1 MLIRARAL
9 YHKNPKNRKKKLIKI
24 KIKNE
29 KEKIKMAKNYTFNEA
44 VKIIAAGTDMETIT
58 DIGRRY
64 PVLATKIAAVAAKAG
79 EEFVDLMG
87 YMPDYLTAN
96 KVNSAIKAGITE
108 SGSDEDADEA
118 ETTADDANDT
128 NAAAEATAQ
137 WDESMSAKQLW
148 DILGKAGKRK
158 LAKSTKKA
166 DLVEACKQAFG
177 AATEAEASD
186 TEAEAED
193 TEAKDDAAD
202 ADVNPYDGK
211 SAMEL
216 FKECK
221 ARKIKTVPKK
231 PAKFYA
237 DLLAKDDTAK
247 AKAEAKDTETKSDD
261 DDWGDDDEAE
271 TTKAEDKK
279 ASKATAK
286 GNKAKTA
293 KKAEAESEDDDWDI

>member
-1 MLIRARAL
+1 
-9 YHKNPKNRKKKLIKI
+9 
-24 KIKNE
+24 
-29 KEKIKMAKNYTFNEA
+29 MAKNYTFNEA
-44 VKIIAAGTDMETIT
+44 VKIIAKGADLEAVT

-64 PVLATKIAAVAAKAG
+64 PVLAHKIAVVTAKAG

-96 KVNSAIKAGITE
+96 KVNTAIKAGITE
-108 SGSDEDADEA
+108 SGSDDEDAEDTEA
-118 ETTADDANDT
+118 EATTEDAGEDAT
-128 NAAAEATAQ
+128 EATAQ

-177 AATEAEASD
+177 AATEAEAED
-186 TEAEAED
+186 AEAED
-193 TEAKDDAAD
+193 DATEAD
-202 ADVNPYDGK
+202 PYEGK

-221 ARKIKTVPKK
+221 ARKIKAAPKK

-237 DLLAKDDTAK
+237 DLLIKDDA
-247 AKAEAKDTETKSDD
+247 AKAESEED
-261 DDWGDDDEAE
+261 DDWGDEEAE
-271 TTKAEDKK
+271 APKKEDKK
-279 ASKATAK
+279 AAPKASAK
-286 GNKAKTA
+286 GGKAKAA
-293 KKAEAESEDDDWDI
+293 KKTEVESEDDEDWDI

>member
-1 MLIRARAL
+1 
-9 YHKNPKNRKKKLIKI
+9 
-24 KIKNE
+24 
-29 KEKIKMAKNYTFNEA
+29 MAKNYTFNEA
-44 VKIIAAGTDMETIT
+44 VKIIAKGTDLEAIT

-64 PVLATKIAAVAAKAG
+64 PVLAHKIAVVTAKAG

-96 KVNSAIKAGITE
+96 KVNTAIKAGIAE
-108 SGSDEDADEA
+108 SGSDEDAEDTEA
-118 ETTADDANDT
+118 EATEDAGEDAT
-128 NAAAEATAQ
+128 EATAQ

-177 AATEAEASD
+177 AATEAED
-186 TEAEAED
+186 EAED
-193 TEAKDDAAD
+193 AEA
-202 ADVNPYDGK
+202 NPYEGK

-221 ARKIKTVPKK
+221 ARKIKAAPKK

-237 DLLAKDDTAK
+237 DLLLKDDA
-247 AKAEAKDTETKSDD
+247 AKAEAT
-261 DDWGDDDEAE
+261 
-271 TTKAEDKK
+271 
-279 ASKATAK
+279 
-286 GNKAKTA
+286 
-293 KKAEAESEDDDWDI
+293 EAESEEDDDWDI

>member
-1 MLIRARAL
+1 
-9 YHKNPKNRKKKLIKI
+9 
-24 KIKNE
+24 
-29 KEKIKMAKNYTFNEA
+29 MAKNYTFNEA
-44 VKIIAAGTDMETIT
+44 VKIIAKGTDLEAIT

-64 PVLATKIAAVAAKAG
+64 PVLAHKIAVVTAKAG

-96 KVNSAIKAGITE
+96 KVNTAIKAGITE
-108 SGSDEDADEA
+108 SGSDEDAEDAEA
-118 ETTADDANDT
+118 EATTEDAGEDAT
-128 NAAAEATAQ
+128 EATAQ

-177 AATEAEASD
+177 AATEAEAED
-186 TEAEAED
+186 AEAED
-193 TEAKDDAAD
+193 DATEA
-202 ADVNPYDGK
+202 NPYEGK

-221 ARKIKTVPKK
+221 ARKIKAVPKK

-237 DLLAKDDTAK
+237 DLLIKDDAAK
-247 AKAEAKDTETKSDD
+247 VEATEVESEED
-261 DDWGDDDEAE
+261 DDWGDEEAE
-271 TTKAEDKK
+271 APKKEKKALDKK
-279 ASKATAK
+279 P
-286 GNKAKTA
+286 A
-293 KKAEAESEDDDWDI
+293 KKAAAKDEDEDDDWDI

>member
-1 MLIRARAL
+1 
-9 YHKNPKNRKKKLIKI
+9 
-24 KIKNE
+24 
-29 KEKIKMAKNYTFNEA
+29 MAKNYTFNEA
-44 VKIIAAGTDMETIT
+44 VKIIAKGTDLEAIT

-64 PVLATKIAAVAAKAG
+64 PVLAHKIAVVTAKAG

-96 KVNSAIKAGITE
+96 KVNTAIKAGIAE
-108 SGSDEDADEA
+108 SGSDEDAEDTEA
-118 ETTADDANDT
+118 EATTEDAGEDAT
-128 NAAAEATAQ
+128 EATAQ

-177 AATEAEASD
+177 AATEAEAED
-186 TEAEAED
+186 TEAEDDA
-193 TEAKDDAAD
+193 TEA
-202 ADVNPYDGK
+202 NPYEGK

-221 ARKIKTVPKK
+221 ARKIKAAPKK

-237 DLLAKDDTAK
+237 DLLLKDDA
-247 AKAEAKDTETKSDD
+247 AKAEAT
-261 DDWGDDDEAE
+261 
-271 TTKAEDKK
+271 
-279 ASKATAK
+279 
-286 GNKAKTA
+286 
-293 KKAEAESEDDDWDI
+293 EAESEDDDWSDEEAEAPKKEDKKAASKASAKGGKAKAAKAEAKAEDDEDWDI

>member
-1 MLIRARAL
+1 
-9 YHKNPKNRKKKLIKI
+9 
-24 KIKNE
+24 
-29 KEKIKMAKNYTFNEA
+29 MAKNYTFNEA
-44 VKIIAAGTDMETIT
+44 VKIIANGTDLEAIT

-64 PVLATKIAAVAAKAG
+64 PVLAHKIAVVAAKAG

-96 KVNSAIKAGITE
+96 KVNTAIKAGITE
-108 SGSDEDADEA
+108 SGSDEDAEDTEA
-118 ETTADDANDT
+118 EATTEDAGEDAT
-128 NAAAEATAQ
+128 EATAQ

-177 AATEAEASD
+177 AATEAEAED
-186 TEAEAED
+186 AEAED
-193 TEAKDDAAD
+193 DATEA
-202 ADVNPYDGK
+202 NPYEGK

-221 ARKIKTVPKK
+221 ARKIKAAPKK

-237 DLLAKDDTAK
+237 DLLIKDDA
-247 AKAEAKDTETKSDD
+247 AKAEAT
-261 DDWGDDDEAE
+261 
-271 TTKAEDKK
+271 
-279 ASKATAK
+279 
-286 GNKAKTA
+286 
-293 KKAEAESEDDDWDI
+293 EAESEDDDWSDEEAEAPKKEDKKAASKASAKGGKAKAAKAEAKAEDDEDWDI

>member
-1 MLIRARAL
+1 
-9 YHKNPKNRKKKLIKI
+9 
-24 KIKNE
+24 
-29 KEKIKMAKNYTFNEA
+29 MAKNYTFNEA
-44 VKIIAAGTDMETIT
+44 VKIIANGTGLEAIT

-64 PVLATKIAAVAAKAG
+64 PVLAHKIAVVAAKAG

-96 KVNSAIKAGITE
+96 KVNTAIKAGITE
-108 SGSDEDADEA
+108 SGSEDDEDAEA
-118 ETTADDANDT
+118 EATEDAGEDAT
-128 NAAAEATAQ
+128 EATAQ

-177 AATEAEASD
+177 AATEAEA
-186 TEAEAED
+186 EAED
-193 TEAKDDAAD
+193 TEA
-202 ADVNPYDGK
+202 NPYEGK

-221 ARKIKTVPKK
+221 ARKIKAAPKK

-237 DLLAKDDTAK
+237 DLLLKDDA
-247 AKAEAKDTETKSDD
+247 AKAEATEAESDDD
-261 DDWGDDDEAE
+261 DDWGDEEAE
-271 TTKAEDKK
+271 APKKEDKK
-279 ASKATAK
+279 TASKAAATAK
-286 GNKAKTA
+286 GGKAKAA
-293 KKAEAESEDDDWDI
+293 KKAEAESEDNEDWDI

>member
-1 MLIRARAL
+1 
-9 YHKNPKNRKKKLIKI
+9 
-24 KIKNE
+24 
-29 KEKIKMAKNYTFNEA
+29 MAKNYTFNEA
-44 VKIIAAGTDMETIT
+44 VKIIANGTDLEAIT

-64 PVLATKIAAVAAKAG
+64 PVLAHKVAVVAAKAG

-96 KVNSAIKAGITE
+96 KVNTAIKACITE
-108 SGSDEDADEA
+108 SGSDEDAEDTEA
-118 ETTADDANDT
+118 EATTEDAGEDAT
-128 NAAAEATAQ
+128 EATAQ

-177 AATEAEASD
+177 AATEAEA
-186 TEAEAED
+186 
-193 TEAKDDAAD
+193 DATD
-202 ADVNPYDGK
+202 ANPYEGK

-221 ARKIKTVPKK
+221 ARKIKAAPKK

-237 DLLAKDDTAK
+237 DLLIKDDA
-247 AKAEAKDTETKSDD
+247 AKAEATEAESEED
-261 DDWGDDDEAE
+261 DDWGDEEAE
-271 TTKAEDKK
+271 APKKEDKK
-279 ASKATAK
+279 AAPKASAK
-286 GNKAKTA
+286 GGKAKAA
-293 KKAEAESEDDDWDI
+293 KKAEAESEDDDDWDI

>member
-1 MLIRARAL
+1 
-9 YHKNPKNRKKKLIKI
+9 
-24 KIKNE
+24 
-29 KEKIKMAKNYTFNEA
+29 MAKNYTFNEA
-44 VKIIAAGTDMETIT
+44 VKIIAKGTDLEAIT

-64 PVLATKIAAVAAKAG
+64 PVLAHKIAVVTAKAG

-96 KVNSAIKAGITE
+96 KVNTAIKAGITE
-108 SGSDEDADEA
+108 SGSDEDAEDTEA
-118 ETTADDANDT
+118 EATEDAGEDTTG
-128 NAAAEATAQ
+128 ATAQ

-177 AATEAEASD
+177 AATEAEAED
-186 TEAEAED
+186 DATEA
-193 TEAKDDAAD
+193 
-202 ADVNPYDGK
+202 NPYEGK

-221 ARKIKTVPKK
+221 ARDIKAAPKK

-237 DLLAKDDTAK
+237 DLLIKDDA
-247 AKAEAKDTETKSDD
+247 AKAEATEAESEED
-261 DDWGDDDEAE
+261 DDWGDEEAE
-271 TTKAEDKK
+271 APKKEKKALDKK
-279 ASKATAK
+279 P
-286 GNKAKTA
+286 A
-293 KKAEAESEDDDWDI
+293 KKAAAKDEDEDDDWNI

>member
-1 MLIRARAL
+1 
-9 YHKNPKNRKKKLIKI
+9 
-24 KIKNE
+24 
-29 KEKIKMAKNYTFNEA
+29 MAKNYTFNEA
-44 VKIIAAGTDMETIT
+44 VKIIANGTDLEAIT

-64 PVLATKIAAVAAKAG
+64 PVLAHKIAVVAAKAG

-96 KVNSAIKAGITE
+96 KVNTAIKAGITE
-108 SGSDEDADEA
+108 SGSEDDEDTDAEA
-118 ETTADDANDT
+118 TTEDAGEDAT
-128 NAAAEATAQ
+128 EATAQ

-177 AATEAEASD
+177 AATEAEA
-186 TEAEAED
+186 EAED
-193 TEAKDDAAD
+193 AEA
-202 ADVNPYDGK
+202 NPYEGK

-221 ARKIKTVPKK
+221 ARKIKAAPKK

-237 DLLAKDDTAK
+237 DLLLKDDA
-247 AKAEAKDTETKSDD
+247 AKAEAT
-261 DDWGDDDEAE
+261 
-271 TTKAEDKK
+271 
-279 ASKATAK
+279 
-286 GNKAKTA
+286 
-293 KKAEAESEDDDWDI
+293 EAESEDDDWGDEEAEAPKKEDKKAASKASAKGGKAKAAKAEAKAEDDEDWDI